1 MNKTTYKTC
10 LAIGIVLLLVG
21 ASFVP
26 GIGGETSNKS
36 TSLSLKSDSSSHK
49 LSIQSKNIEPAR
61 SSAPVFGDHIAYNY
75 SGDQVHPTFGR
86 TDTGILMAAYYD
98 VDTDIIYWGN
108 SSDDGLTFGNESYW
122 EDQYGDYPSIKLWEG
137 SRFFGTFVT
146 DPSSSNYSYTYL
158 FECTDPTDSSTY
170 SLVSWDWTFTEGY
183 WYDMIDG
190 DIACDNSQNDW
201 EWGVSSYVMS
211 STYGDGYTD
220 GPTILY
226 AHPSDDESAYIEWY
240 DYNGC
245 EHTDVDIDPV
255 THQMYAVYDW
265 YNDTSGKWE
274 LLVWEKD
281 FVEVTDEGEIFQ
293 FDGLGNLRY
302 PAVAAYDG
310 HIIVLVETDENENKD
325 IVCYYSDSG
334 VNNLTPV
341 FVANTGDDERYPDVR
356 HVQEESFICTFVK
369 NNNLYGSTTADG
381 GEQWIA
387 TWQINEN
394 DGDVIEEYKCSD
406 LCEKASK
413 VMWEGDCDDGGN
425 VDIGIFIKDAFAND
439 PPNTPDQPSGPSTG
453 DICISYNYNTSAT
466 DPDGNQ
472 LHYQFDWD
480 DGTYSDWVGPYD
492 SGETASAS
500 HSWSAP
506 DRYSV
511 KVKAKDVFGDESSW
525 SDPFNVT
532 ISNNAPYEP
541 SDPNPEN
548 NEIGVNVGADL
559 SWTGGDPD
567 ACDAVIYDIYFGTTS
582 SPSYVDTVTVEV
594 YDPGTLDHSTTYY
607 WKIVAQDSNGG
618 LTAGPLW
625 NFTTIENTAP
635 YEPSAPYPTNGSID
649 IPITVVVNW
658 TGGDP
663 DPDDIVP
670 YDVYFGTNSSP
681 ALVENNISDTSYAPG
696 TLEYETTYYWQIVAW
711 DNIGQST
718 ESPLWE
724 FTTRTQNIPPTV
736 NITKPGKAIYINDEE
751 RISFFI
757 TIIIKQITIEVEAT
771 DPDDGVEKVE
781 FYLNN
786 KLVGT
791 DEAPVNGIYSW
802 TWEKRQFLRWRY
814 TIKVVAYDSENS
826 VEKSIKVIRFR

>member
-1 MNKTTYKTC
+1 MKKNNYKTC
-10 LAIGIVLLLVG
+10 LVFGIIILLIG
-21 ASFVP
+21 ASVVP
-26 GIGGETSNKS
+26 SISSETNNKS
-36 TSLSLKSDSSSHK
+36 TSVVIKSDRLSNRLSL
-49 LSIQSKNIEPAR
+49 QSQNVEPAQ
-61 SSAPVFGDHIAYNY
+61 SQSPVLDDHIAYNY

-86 TDTGILMAAYYD
+86 TDTGVLMAAYYD
-98 VDTDIIYWGN
+98 VDDDTIYWGN
-108 SSDDGLTFGNESYW
+108 SSDDGLTFGNETYW
-122 EDQYGDYPSIKLWEG
+122 DIGGDYPSIKHWEG
-137 SRFFGTFVT
+137 TQFFGTFVT
-146 DPSSSNYSYTYL
+146 DPDDLSGGATYL
-158 FECTDPTDSSTY
+158 FNCNNPANNGTY
-170 SLVSWDWTFTEGY
+170 NLSLWDWNTDY
-183 WYDMIDG
+183 DWYGMTDA

-201 EWGVSSYVMS
+201 EWGVSSYVI
-211 STYGDGYTD
+211 STNYSGYEYTN
-220 GPTILY
+220 GPTIVY
-226 AHPSDDESAYIEWY
+226 ADPSDEESAYIEWY

-293 FDGLGNLRY
+293 FDGLGDLKY
-302 PAVAAYDG
+302 PTVAAYDD
-310 HIIVLVETDENENKD
+310 HIVVLAETDENENKD

-334 VNNLTPV
+334 VNNLKPV
-341 FVANTGDDERYPDVR
+341 FVANTGDDERYPDAR
-356 HVQEESFICTFVK
+356 HVQDESFICTFIK
-369 NNNLYGSTTADG
+369 DNNLYGSVSADG

-394 DGDVIEEYKCSD
+394 DGDVIEEYRCSD

-413 VMWEGDCDDGGN
+413 VMWEGDCDDGVG
-425 VDIGIFIKDAFAND
+425 VDIGIFINYTFTND
-439 PPNTPDQPSGPSTG
+439 PPNTPDQPSGLSEG
-453 DICISYNYNTSAT
+453 DICISYDYTTSAT

-472 LHYQFDWD
+472 LYYKFDWD
-480 DGTYSDWVGPYD
+480 DGTYSNWIGPYD
-492 SGETASAS
+492 SGETASES
-500 HSWSAP
+500 RIWSEP
-506 DRYSV
+506 DTYNI
-511 KVKAKDVFGDESSW
+511 KVKAKDTFGEESSW
-525 SDPFNVT
+525 SDTFTVT
-532 ISNNAPYEP
+532 ISNNVPYEP

-548 NEIGVNVGADL
+548 KEIEVNVGADL

-567 ACDAVIYDIYFGTTS
+567 ACDAVTYDVYFGTTS

-649 IPITVVVNW
+649 VPITVVVNW

-663 DPDDIVP
+663 DPDDIVT

-681 ALVENNISDTSYAPG
+681 ALVENNISDASYAPG

-718 ESPLWE
+718 EGPLWE

-751 RISFFI
+751 RIPFFI

-771 DPDDGVEKVE
+771 DADDGVDKVE